1 MPEIVM
7 PRLSDSMEEGTI
19 VRWLKKD
26 GEAVSKGEPLA
37 EVETDK
43 ATVTFDADADGTL
56 RIFAGEGETVPIGG
70 VIASIGD
77 ALPRSPAPAQAGP
90 AAPAPAAA
98 GNASDASDTADGAGR
113 VRASPLARRIA
124 RESEIDLRAVSGSG
138 PGGRIVKADV
148 AKQAPARGAKGLVT
162 TVQPSRIQVQIAQRM
177 AESKATV
184 PDFTLH
190 AEVAMEQAVELR
202 AQLRKAAQG
211 GDGERS
217 AAPDGGALA
226 VPSYNDMVVK
236 ACAIA
241 LRDHPRANAA
251 YRDGAF
257 ELYERVNVG
266 IAVATD
272 DSLIVP
278 TVFDAD
284 RKSLLDIAREARSL
298 AERVR
303 SRLITPAELAGAT
316 FTVSNLGMYGV
327 ASFAAIINPP
337 QAAVLAVGEVR
348 EVPVIRE
355 GQVVPGSR
363 MSIALTCDHRILYGA
378 PAAEFLARIR
388 QLLEQPLYLLV

>member
-26 GEAVSKGEPLA
+26 GEAVSKGEALA

-138 PGGRIVKADV
+138 PGGRIVKADL
-148 AKQAPARGAKGLVT
+148 AKPAPARGAKGVVT

-202 AQLRKAAQG
+202 TQLRKAARG
-211 GDGERS
+211 GD
-217 AAPDGGALA
+217 A

-236 ACAIA
+236 ACGTA
-241 LRDHPRANAA
+241 LREHPRANAA

-257 ELYERVNVG
+257 EVYERVNVG
-266 IAVATD
+266 IAVAAH
-272 DSLIVP
+272 DSLVVP

-284 RKSLLDIAREARSL
+284 RKSLVEIARETRTL

-303 SRLITPAELAGAT
+303 SQQVTPAELSGGT

-337 QAAVLAVGEVR
+337 QAAILAVGELR

-355 GQVVPGSR
+355 EQVVPGSR